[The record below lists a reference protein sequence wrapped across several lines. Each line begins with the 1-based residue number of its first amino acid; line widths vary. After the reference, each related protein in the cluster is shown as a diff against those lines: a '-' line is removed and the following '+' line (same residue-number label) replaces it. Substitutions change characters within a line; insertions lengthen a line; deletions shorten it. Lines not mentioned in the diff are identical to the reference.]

1 MGIIST
7 MGSKRIIRRTAGSG
21 LNIIHRGRRQ
31 PSLRIIHGKR
41 AVRGTSF
48 KLSVIWGWW
57 PSLHVRVHIVDC
69 VPLWGKGG
77 WCACLV
83 VSDLVRRQNEHIV
96 DFCGWWRTDV
106 LVVKML
112 AASVQTDV
120 SVNGYLTLLLT
131 ALPGSM
137 LWTESFLLPFSITF
151 YLITEHSRKFV
162 IMISYQP
169 YSSCTVAQK
178 SVPMFAC
185 FSLKSITPN
194 RI

>member
-7 MGSKRIIRRTAGSG
+7 MGSKRIIQRTAGSG
-21 LNIIHRGRRQ
+21 LNVIHQGRQQ

-48 KLSVIWGWW
+48 KLSVIYEVDG
-57 PSLHVRVHIVDC
+57 PACCLHVRVRVVDC

-83 VSDLVRRQNEHIV
+83 VSDLVCRQNEHIV
-96 DFCGWWRTDV
+96 DFCGWWRTDI

-120 SVNGYLTLLLT
+120 SVNGYHALLLT
-131 ALPGSM
+131 ALPGSTNQTT
-137 LWTESFLLPFSITF
+137 LEFVPYCRIA
-151 YLITEHSRKFV
+151 EHWDHRSV
-162 IMISYQP
+162 IRLTMI
-169 YSSCTVAQK
+169 
-178 SVPMFAC
+178 
-185 FSLKSITPN
+185 
-194 RI
+194 RIYHPVER